1 MAIVTNRSNMDPTP
15 VGSDDREDDED
26 VPLGTFLY
34 EALPDSEID
43 SVEAVRELRERE

>member
-1 MAIVTNRSNMDPTP
+1 MAIVTNRSNMGADSP
-15 VGSDDREDDED
+15 SDDSDTEPT

-34 EALPDSEID
+34 EALAETEVD